1 MRDRLEG
8 PQLEFGGRYLFAAPR
23 DRVWAAL
30 NDPEKL
36 KGAIPGCKKLD
47 WTGAHTLDMELK
59 AGIGL
64 LAVTFSGELELS
76 DMVPAEA
83 YTLSGRG
90 RGLLGHAQG
99 AARITLSDASG
110 GTELA
115 FTATGGADNAIMKFG
130 HAILGR
136 SAQKVIDHFFEK
148 FGDTFDTAVT
158 PLPAGD

>member
-1 MRDRLEG
+1 
-8 PQLEFGGRYLFAAPR
+8 LEFGGRYLFNAR
-23 DRVWAAL
+23 RENVWAAL

-36 KGAIPGCKKLD
+36 KGAIPGCKSLE
-47 WTGAHTLDMELK
+47 WTGPSTLDMELK

-76 DMVPAEA
+76 DIVPAEA
-83 YTLSGRG
+83 YTLSGKG
-90 RGLLGHAQG
+90 RGVLGHAQG
-99 AARITLSDASG
+99 AARITLSDAPG

-130 HAILGR
+130 KAILGR

-148 FGDTFDTAVT
+148 FGCTFEPTVM
-158 PLPAGD
+158 PLPRP